1 MAAKSVKNGEE
12 TEGWILG
19 NVLSYDTSREIY
31 EIQDEDD
38 SKRILKLSFQQV
50 RRLEDS
56 SVDIH
61 RGDRVMGV
69 FPETTSFYRATV
81 VKSPKAPANSSH
93 GQWEVVVRFDDD
105 EDEKGKWPARR
116 VPARFILRANTF
128 PTFFET
134 EPPMEK

>member
-1 MAAKSVKNGEE
+1 M
-12 TEGWILG
+12 
-19 NVLSYDTSREIY
+19 SYDITREIY

-50 RRLEDS
+50 RRLEDTA
-56 SVDIH
+56 VDIN

-81 VKSPKAPANSSH
+81 VKTPKIPANSVQ

-105 EDEKGKWPARR
+105 EDESGKWPARR
-116 VPARFILRANTF
+116 VPARFVLRANTF
-128 PTFFET
+128 ATFFET
-134 EPPMEK
+134 EPPLEK

>member
-1 MAAKSVKNGEE
+1 MKNGEE

-19 NVLSYDTSREIY
+19 NVLSYDVTRELY

-38 SKRILKLSFQQV
+38 PKRVLKLTFQQV
-50 RRLEDS
+50 RRLEDTS
-56 SVDIH
+56 IDIN

-81 VKSPKAPANSSH
+81 VKTPKPASSATH
-93 GQWEVVVRFDDD
+93 GNWEVVVRFDDD
-105 EDEKGKWPARR
+105 EDENGKWPARR

-128 PTFFET
+128 ATFHET
-134 EPPMEK
+134 EPPLEK